1 MKYFIYCDTNQ
12 LDKLLLKDSYAAQ
25 ECIKGEKIS
34 LKILIMELPEK
45 VIEGVENLDIIKYSD
60 FEKIYNFLLK
70 W

>member
-12 LDKLLLKDSYAAQ
+12 LDKLLLKNSTAPQ
-25 ECIKGEKIS
+25 KSIKGEKIS

-45 VIEGVENLDIIKYSD
+45 VIEGVENLDITKYSD

>member
-12 LDKLLLKDSYAAQ
+12 LDKLHLKDSYAAQ

-34 LKILIMELPEK
+34 LKILIMELPDK
-45 VIEGVENLDIIKYSD
+45 VIEGVENLDITKYRD

>member
-25 ECIKGEKIS
+25 ECIKGEKI
-34 LKILIMELPEK
+34 LIMELPEK
-45 VIEGVENLDIIKYSD
+45 VIEGVENLDITKYSD